1 MDGGPSIKWNNVQK
15 YIGMSY
21 EDTKTWMNLKCTL
34 PNEKKRL
41 FDSIYMTI

>member
-15 YIGMSY
+15 YIGVSY
-21 EDTKTWMNLKCTL
+21 EDTKTWMSLKCTL

-41 FDSIYMTI
+41 IPFI